1 MRLNASQIP
10 AVATRPPAPRRRL
23 KVFVRLL
30 SGIVASRNR
39 QREAAGGTPAAG
51 HAAAGEL
58 AATGE
63 LVVPGRHRA
72 VPVTDLSPAGEGLFT
87 WSVLDYAA
95 RHPGRALSVIQAGCA
110 TAGTDLDIAA
120 LRASRCSLTLTLLD
134 EDSPLTRAAVA
145 GRPHLAAA
153 VLGDLR
159 TAPLVPRS
167 ADIVHCCLLLDRI
180 AHAELVL
187 GRLVDAL
194 RPGGLLLLRTAD
206 RYSAAGFLDRRL
218 PGPLRALAWRSLRP
232 GEPGPYPA
240 RYEALTSARGVRIF
254 ASRHGLVIARREVSR
269 RSDREPARSRHRR
282 PVIRS
287 ARWLVAA
294 ASRGRLTDAHDEL
307 RYVIRKPEDQF
318 ARVL

>member
-1 MRLNASQIP
+1 
-10 AVATRPPAPRRRL
+10 
-23 KVFVRLL
+23 
-30 SGIVASRNR
+30 VASRNR
-39 QREAAGGTPAAG
+39 QRGAGAGAAPARTRAARTRAGGARAAGPR
-51 HAAAGEL
+51 AAAGDP
-58 AATGE
+58 AR
-63 LVVPGRHRA
+63 PGRHRA
-72 VPVTDLSPAGEGLFT
+72 GPVTDLPRTGAGLFT
-87 WSVLDYAA
+87 WSVLDYAT

-120 LRASRCSLTLTLLD
+120 LRASRYSLTLTLLD

-145 GRPHLAAA
+145 DRPHLAAA

-159 TAPLVPRS
+159 TVPLVPRS

-180 AHAELVL
+180 SNAELVL

-240 RYEALTSARGVRIF
+240 SYEALTSARGVRLF
-254 ASRHGLVIARREVSR
+254 ASRHGLVIARREVSSR
-269 RSDREPARSRHRR
+269 CEPGPAPARHR

-294 ASRGRLTDAHDEL
+294 VSRGRLTAAHDEL